1 MRKALASGA
10 VAFMLMTGGATA
22 ASAQTN
28 PNPNTTATTEKKDD
42 NSGKWGLLGLLGL
55 AGLAGLARKKPDTRT
70 VDTRGASVG
79 STR

>member
-10 VAFMLMTGGATA
+10 VAFMLVTGGATA
-22 ASAQTN
+22 ASAQTT
-28 PNPNTTATTEKKDD
+28 PNPNAATTEQKED

-70 VDTRGASVG
+70 VDHRGATSVG
-79 STR
+79 ANR